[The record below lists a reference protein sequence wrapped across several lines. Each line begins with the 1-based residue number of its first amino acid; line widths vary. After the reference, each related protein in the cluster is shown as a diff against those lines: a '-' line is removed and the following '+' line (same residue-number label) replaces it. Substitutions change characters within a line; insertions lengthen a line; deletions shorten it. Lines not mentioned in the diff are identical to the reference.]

1 MEEFKFVKGQG
12 LFCEDQKITDFDVRV
27 RKIILIKE
35 GNNTHRE
42 VV

>member
-12 LFCEDQKITDFDVRV
+12 LFREDQKISDFDVRV

-35 GNNTHRE
+35 ASCIIQI
-42 VV
+42 